1 LHDHLHFESAYSRF
15 YPAIRRHLARLVGET
30 DADDLAQEVFVKAFG
45 SMAGLRNAESL
56 RPWLYR
62 VATNTGLDRLRRSA
76 RTSVTHTPMDE
87 EHEIEGRGVPPGSL
101 LRTVE
106 SDAIRDEM
114 SACVRAVVERLPV
127 GQRIALTLS
136 ELEGQSDAEIAAL
149 LGVSV
154 GCVKIRLHRARARLR
169 KELASSCRLFRDA
182 RNEIAC
188 EPIAPAGRAHRWV
201 SPGPY
206 PFVPPDRLGKRKE
219 AAQCQNNVVT
229 REAELT

>member
-15 YPAIRRHLARLVGET
+15 YPGIRRHLARLVGET
-30 DADDLAQEVFVKAFG
+30 AADDLAQEVFVKALG
-45 SMAGLRNAESL
+45 SMSGLRNAESL

-62 VATNTGLDRLRRSA
+62 VATNTGLDCLRRSA
-76 RTSVTHTPMDE
+76 RSPVTHAPLE
-87 EHEIEGRGVPPGSL
+87 EGHEIEGRGVLPGSS

-114 SACVRAVVERLPV
+114 GACVRAVVERLPV
-127 GQRIALTLS
+127 SQRIALTLS
-136 ELEGQSDAEIAAL
+136 EIEGQSDAEIAAL

-169 KELASSCRLFRDA
+169 KELAGSCRLFRDA
-182 RNEIAC
+182 RNEIVC
-188 EPIAPAGRAHRWV
+188 EPMAPAGTAHRRA
-201 SPGPY
+201 SLGPY

-229 REAELT
+229 WEAELR

>member
-1 LHDHLHFESAYSRF
+1 LHGYLHFESAYSRF
-15 YPAIRRHLARLVGET
+15 YPGIRRHLARLVGET
-30 DADDLAQEVFVKAFG
+30 DADDLTQEVFVKALG

-62 VATNTGLDRLRRSA
+62 VATNAGLDRLRRSA
-76 RTSVTHTPMDE
+76 RTPVTRAPIDE
-87 EHEIEGRGVPPGSL
+87 EHEIEGRGVPTGSS

-114 SACVRAVVERLPV
+114 SACVRTVVERLPV

-136 ELEGQSDAEIAAL
+136 EFEGQTDAEIAAL

-154 GCVKIRLHRARARLR
+154 GSVKIRLHRARARLR
-169 KELASSCRLFRDA
+169 KELASSCRLFRDG

-188 EPIAPAGRAHRWV
+188 EPITPAGTARRWV
-201 SPGPY
+201 PLGPY
-206 PFVPPDRLGKRKE
+206 PFASPYRLGKRKE

-229 REAELT
+229 WEAEPT